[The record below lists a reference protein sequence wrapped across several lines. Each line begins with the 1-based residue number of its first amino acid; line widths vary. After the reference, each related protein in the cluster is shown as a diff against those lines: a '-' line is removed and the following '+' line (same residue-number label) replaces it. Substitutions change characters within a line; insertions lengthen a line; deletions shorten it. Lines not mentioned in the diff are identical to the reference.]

1 MCKPSCCPGDNGSG
15 LGAAIAAL
23 VGIGVIAAVARVIIH
38 TVEIILQIAAI
49 TLSILAGLAILT
61 AITVLV
67 IRFRRR
73 HAAAITL
80 QRIRLASARHFQ
92 AATGPSWAQLNQ
104 RVQVAEA
111 TANAALAALAR
122 MRGVGCLPQL
132 PERKEAGH
140 AGQDLQP

>member
-15 LGAAIAAL
+15 LGAAIAVL

-49 TLSILAGLAILT
+49 TFSILIGLAILS
-61 AITVLV
+61 AVTVLV

-73 HAAAITL
+73 RHAATITL
-80 QRIRLASARHFQ
+80 QRIRLASARHLQ
-92 AATGPSWAQLNQ
+92 ADTGPSWAQLNQ

-132 PERKEAGH
+132 PER
-140 AGQDLQP
+140 